1 MGFDP
6 IGWIVN
12 SIDKKIENAV
22 NAVDGALGT
31 GINLLSGDL
40 DGAKKES
47 ENAIKAA
54 GKIIKSEITGVL
66 LDGIESDVEPEVDGC
81 DNENK

>member
-6 IGWIVN
+6 IGWLIN

-22 NAVDGALGT
+22 NVVDGTIGT
-31 GINLLSGDL
+31 GVNLLSGDL

-54 GKIIKSEITGVL
+54 GKIIKSEITSEL
-66 LDGIESDVEPEVDGC
+66 LDGIESDVESDVDGSNG
-81 DNENK
+81 DSK